1 MNRFG
6 DTPNATQYQQAVKEN
21 VRRGTRE
28 NERAMRDTRGAPE
41 QRYSFDEEESEDEY
55 KKPITQQDITTLR
68 SIGRKSI
75 NEFSSEDIQKTKKW
89 AYKFYQELGV
99 KSPFFRAWFGDWR
112 ANDTKTKV
120 KFIPLNTEYTTAK
133 EISRRSAYNSD
144 TEWTINVNRDGIDE
158 TANKNGKWS
167 AAYHSLVNI
176 REMLENAVLLDTVSV
191 DRPSK
196 RLGNNVLFL
205 HSMYCPVTVSGEKAI
220 AKLYVTEEVGDKN
233 TFYLVKIEMVPT
245 DSTVLSSKAV
255 APNSSIDTVISL
267 SELYGFVKRLDNRF
281 EAESDA
287 QIQFN
292 PKEANPLF
300 INEDGT
306 PKVFYHG
313 SKKNGGFTV
322 FRDWQYFTE
331 QKRYAERYAERGNDK
346 SLYEV
351 YLTADKVFDT
361 RDDDAAEVFESIRQE
376 YGLGELQDTG
386 LPDWTDGY
394 DITEYLSEH
403 PELGYDAVLLDEG
416 GDLVNGEPV
425 SRGLSIVIKDSG
437 QVKSAKDNIGT
448 FDRENKDIRFS
459 FDDED
464 YLLAVRAG
472 DMDAAKEMV
481 DEAAKKTGYMI
492 MFLAGER
499 KGMANDFYKA
509 WNCTRPGI

>member
-1 MNRFG
+1 MRR
-6 DTPNATQYQQAVKEN
+6 TEN
-21 VRRGTRE
+21 DQTHIHC
-28 NERAMRDTRGAPE
+28 
-41 QRYSFDEEESEDEY
+41 
-55 KKPITQQDITTLR
+55 K
-68 SIGRKSI
+68 
-75 NEFSSEDIQKTKKW
+75 
-89 AYKFYQELGV
+89 
-99 KSPFFRAWFGDWR
+99 
-112 ANDTKTKV
+112 
-120 KFIPLNTEYTTAK
+120 
-133 EISRRSAYNSD
+133 
-144 TEWTINVNRDGIDE
+144 
-158 TANKNGKWS
+158 
-167 AAYHSLVNI
+167 H
-176 REMLENAVLLDTVSV
+176 
-191 DRPSK
+191 
-196 RLGNNVLFL
+196 
-205 HSMYCPVTVSGEKAI
+205 
-220 AKLYVTEEVGDKN
+220 KLYVTEEVGVKN

-287 QIQFN
+287 QVQFN

-331 QKRYAERYAERGNDK
+331 QKRYAERYAERGNKK

-361 RDDDAAEVFESIRQE
+361 RDEDAAKIFESIRQE

-386 LPDWTDGY
+386 LPDRTDGY

-425 SRGLSIVIKDSG
+425 SRGLSIVIKDSS
-437 QVKSAKDNIGT
+437 QVKSATDNIGT
-448 FDRENKDIRFS
+448 FDRSNRDIRYS
-459 FDDED
+459 KKDKP
-464 YLLAVRAG
+464 AVSAYTERYDTEIETQARRTG
-472 DMDAAKEMV
+472 RRRKI
-481 DEAAKKTGYMI
+481 KTPP
-492 MFLAGER
+492 
-499 KGMANDFYKA
+499 
-509 WNCTRPGI
+509 RPAT

>member
-6 DTPNATQYQQAVKEN
+6 DTPNATQYQQVVKEN

-41 QRYSFDEEESEDEY
+41 QRYSYDETESEEEY

-68 SIGRKSI
+68 SIGRKSV
-75 NEFSSEDIQKTKKW
+75 NEFSTADIQKTKKW

-112 ANDTKTKV
+112 ANDTETKV
-120 KFIPLNTEYTTAK
+120 KYIPLNTEYTTAN
-133 EISRRSAYNSD
+133 EISRKSAYNSD
-144 TEWTINVNRDGIDE
+144 TGWTINVNRDGIDE

-167 AAYHSLVNI
+167 DAYHSLTNI
-176 REMLENAVLLDTVSV
+176 QEMLGNAVLLDTVTV
-191 DRPSK
+191 GRPSK
-196 RLGNNVLFL
+196 RLGNNVALI

-220 AKLYVTEEVGDKN
+220 AKLYVTEEVGNKN

-245 DSTVLSSKAV
+245 DSTVLSSKAF
-255 APNSSIDTVISL
+255 APNSSIDTDISL
-267 SELYGFVKRLDNRF
+267 SELYELVKRLDKRF
-281 EAESDA
+281 EEESNEP
-287 QIQFN
+287 IQFK
-292 PKEANPLF
+292 PKEVNHIF

-306 PKVFYHG
+306 PKLFYHG

-331 QKRYAERYAERGNDK
+331 QKRYAERYAERGNQK

-361 RDDDAAEVFESIRQE
+361 RDEAAASIFESIRQE

-416 GDLVNGEPV
+416 GDLVNGGPV
-425 SRGLSIVIKDSG
+425 SRGFSIVIKDSS
-437 QVKSAKDNIGT
+437 QVKSATDNIGT
-448 FDRENKDIRFS
+448 FDRGNK
-459 FDDED
+459 
-464 YLLAVRAG
+464 AG
-472 DMDAAKEMV
+472 D
-481 DEAAKKTGYMI
+481 
-492 MFLAGER
+492 GER
-499 KGMANDFYKA
+499 GGAKDRVHNNCCRGYGAKGNSEIIAL
-509 WNCTRPGI
+509 GLG